1 VSVRALLIVC
11 ALAGGAAAEPWKTSR
26 GLLERGRLDGSYL
39 LSSDA
44 APGRY
49 SEATMISTEPVTL
62 PYTVT
67 ATWRRLGPEAGRSMH
82 VLVGGGVVLIKAGA
96 IAFYAYDDAA
106 FAQGDWRPIAAH
118 TQAEHV
124 VSLHQDA
131 RGVTVSIDGAAV
143 AHYDLAIT
151 RQTAHVGFGMKS
163 APGLRSSI
171 YVHSIAIASAQ
182 SQ

>member
-1 VSVRALLIVC
+1 MTPRALVVVC
-11 ALAGGAAAEPWKTSR
+11 ALAEAASASPWRAARGTLEP
-26 GLLERGRLDGSYL
+26 GRLEGSYL

-49 SEATMISTEPVTL
+49 SEATMIATDPVAL

-82 VLVGGGVVLIKAGA
+82 VLVGGGIVLIKSKS

-106 FAQGDWRPIAAH
+106 FAQGDWRPIAAETH
-118 TQAEHV
+118 AEHV
-124 VSLHQDA
+124 VSVHQDA
-131 RGVTVSIDGAAV
+131 NRVTVNVDGSEV
-143 AHYDLAIT
+143 AHYDLAVARDT
-151 RQTAHVGFGMKS
+151 VHVGFGMKS
-163 APGLRSSI
+163 APGLRSAI
-171 YVHSIAIASAQ
+171 YVRAISIASTQ

>member
-1 VSVRALLIVC
+1 MLIVC
-11 ALAGGAAAEPWKTSR
+11 ALAVPASAAPWKTSR
-26 GLLERGRLDGSYL
+26 GLLETGRLDGSYL

-49 SEATMISTEPVTL
+49 SEASMVSTEPVAL

-82 VLVGGGVVLIKAGA
+82 VLVGGGVVLIKSGA

-106 FAQGDWRPIAAH
+106 FAQGDWRPIAVQ

-124 VSLHQDA
+124 VSVRQDPQ
-131 RGVTVSIDGAAV
+131 GVTVILDGAQV
-143 AHYDLAIT
+143 AHYELPVA
-151 RQTAHVGFGMKS
+151 RETAHVGFGMKS

-171 YVHSIAIASAQ
+171 YVRAISISHSQ
-182 SQ
+182 